1 MKVWKYD
8 TTNSK
13 FMHMSTSVYEW
24 TRAGQYDMIIAFSV
38 NVHASNSLQ
47 CPKIKLYRKEKNS
60 GQMEMLP
67 SVSVVPNWISSEER
81 NTRGHIFMKMTSFA
95 EKSWKT
101 IFDFRW
107 VERKKILEPKIKSR
121 FESEAKKTFL
131 PQFLKI
137 FKSGSSQFFFLLVQ
151 KIRIRVKQKEG
162 CFVLM
167 QQISTFW
174 AFLNVEVFSEP
185 RIGCPS
191 SSCLR
196 ASSSTGLGPWLRG
209 LVGIFLGMLVFNL
222 AIKPQ
227 ICCATCGN
235 TNLLDKVFTILCF

>member
-1 MKVWKYD
+1 MKVWKYG

-13 FMHMSTSVYEW
+13 FMYMSTLVYEW

-107 VERKKILEPKIKSR
+107 GERKKRLEPKIKSR
-121 FESEAKKTFL
+121 FESEAKKLTFFYL
-131 PQFLKI
+131 
-137 FKSGSSQFFFLLVQ
+137 SSWKFSSPGVPNSFFFWCKRLIQ
-151 KIRIRVKQKEG
+151 IRVERKEG
-162 CFVLM
+162 CFNLM
-167 QQISTFW
+167 QRLSTFW
-174 AFLNVEVFSEP
+174 AFLKVEVFSEP

-191 SSCLR
+191 SSLLR

-209 LVGIFLGMLVFNL
+209 LVGIFLGMSGLQSSNQ
-222 AIKPQ
+222 AS
-227 ICCATCGN
+227 
-235 TNLLDKVFTILCF
+235 NLLYYLWKYKLTV